1 MLWVTWIVLRKHN
14 KMSRGLCIYLND
26 FYYKHPAGKAQ
37 TMYPL
42 NTSHCFGVQRT
53 EPPHGGEPP
62 WDLLT
67 GSTIQFKHTQQSTW
81 CCVRAPRAF
90 QEQPSLSLGLP
101 WMVALD
107 SYTQGRCDITIFSF
121 MSLEVLSHEG
131 VYRFVWQGD
140 DSIICFT
147 PSKHFWKSFWNRNRK
162 AFKNTSFMEIVN
174 L

>member
-1 MLWVTWIVLRKHN
+1 MTFTISILQAKHRQCILWTQATALVSSGRNRHTEENLPGTYWQAVQYSLNTHSKVHDAVCVPQGLFKSNRHCLWV
-14 KMSRGLCIYLND
+14 
-26 FYYKHPAGKAQ
+26 
-37 TMYPL
+37 
-42 NTSHCFGVQRT
+42 
-53 EPPHGGEPP
+53 
-62 WDLLT
+62 
-67 GSTIQFKHTQQSTW
+67 
-81 CCVRAPRAF
+81 
-90 QEQPSLSLGLP
+90 LP

-162 AFKNTSFMEIVN
+162 AFKNTSFMEIVS